1 MSVEKKS
8 SRKFFINLIK
18 PSHYDDQGYVIQW
31 RRSFVPSNT
40 LGCILA
46 LVEDVKVRNA
56 LGEDV
61 DLVVNA
67 YDEINT
73 VIPTK
78 TIISQ
83 IKNGGGNGLVMMI
96 GVQSNQFPRTVD
108 LTHEFRRAGIQV
120 AIGGFHVSGCI
131 AMLPELPTDIQEL
144 LDDGVTLFAG
154 EAEGR
159 MENFLRDALQ
169 GELNQTYNYLS
180 ELPGLQGAVTPFLPR
195 ELATRYTAYTAFDAG
210 RGCPFKCSFC
220 TIINVQGNKSRW
232 RDADDVEKIVRSNW
246 AQGVKR
252 FFISDDNFSRNKN
265 WESILDRLIDLRK
278 NEKIRVRFLMQVD
291 TTCHKIPGF
300 IEKARAAGCN
310 KVLIG
315 LENINPDNL
324 HAIQKKQNMITE
336 YRTMLQAF
344 RKQGIITYAGYI
356 LGLPADT
363 QESIEQDIRTI
374 QKELPVD
381 ILEFFLLTPL
391 PGSADHRSLLDQGVW
406 MDPDLNKYDLEHVT
420 TRNHPKMSLEELQ
433 VIYNRAWHLYYSH
446 EHIETLL
453 RRAEISGIKPRR
465 LRTMLWLFY
474 GSYCC
479 EGVHPLQAGILR
491 RKVRTARRKGFPIVS
506 PVLFYPR
513 RLWEIAATIYLI
525 LQMYC
530 RIARIYKKVQNDPA
544 NQEYTDL
551 ALTPVEDGAAKD
563 IEMSQHT
570 YGGVNLKPDDNSRN
584 L

>member
-1 MSVEKKS
+1 MNIEKKS
-8 SRKFFINLIK
+8 RRKFFINLIK

-40 LGCILA
+40 LGCVLA
-46 LVEDVKVRNA
+46 LVEDVKARNA

-78 TIISQ
+78 TIIRQ

-96 GVQSNQFPRTVD
+96 GVQSNQFPRTID
-108 LTHEFRRAGIQV
+108 LTQKFRRAGIQV

-131 AMLPELPTDIQEL
+131 AMLQELPTDIQAL

-169 GELNQTYNYLS
+169 GELKPIYNYLS

-195 ELATRYTAYTAFDAG
+195 ELANRYTAYTAFDAG

-232 RDADDVEKIVRSNW
+232 RDADDVERIVRSNW
-246 AQGVKR
+246 EQGIKR
-252 FFISDDNFSRNKN
+252 FFISDDNFARNKN

-278 NEKIRVRFLMQVD
+278 NERIRVRFLMQVD
-291 TTCHKIPGF
+291 TICHKIPGF

-310 KVLIG
+310 KVIIG

-324 HAIQKKQNMITE
+324 QALQKKQNMITE

-344 RKQGIITYAGYI
+344 RKHGIITYAGYI

-363 QESIEQDIRTI
+363 MKSIEQDIRTI

-381 ILEFFLLTPL
+381 ILEIFLLTPL
-391 PGSADHRSLLDQGVW
+391 PGSADHRSLHNQGVW
-406 MDPDLNKYDLEHVT
+406 MDPDMNKYDFEHVT
-420 TRNHPKMSLEELQ
+420 IRNHPKMSPDELQ
-433 VIYNRAWHLYYSH
+433 EIYNRAWHLYYSQ

-453 RRAEISGIKPRR
+453 RRAEISGIKPRS
-465 LRTMLWLFY
+465 LRTMLFLFY

-479 EGVHPLQAGILR
+479 EGVHPLQAGIMR
-491 RKVRTARRKGFPIVS
+491 RKVRTARRKGFPIVT

-513 RLWEIAATIYLI
+513 RMWEIVATIYRI
-525 LQMYC
+525 LQMYR
-530 RIARIYKKVQNDPA
+530 RIARIYKEVRNDPTK
-544 NQEYTDL
+544 QEYTDL
-551 ALTPVEDGAAKD
+551 ALTPVDNGTEK
-563 IEMSQHT
+563 ELKT
-570 YGGVNLKPDDNSRN
+570 LNLVDKSR
-584 L
+584 